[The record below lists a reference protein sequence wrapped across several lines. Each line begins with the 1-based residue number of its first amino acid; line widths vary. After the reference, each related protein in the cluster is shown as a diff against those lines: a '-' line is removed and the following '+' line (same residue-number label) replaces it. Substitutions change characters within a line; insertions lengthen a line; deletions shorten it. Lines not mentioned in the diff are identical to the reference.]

1 MFEDVWDGVAK
12 IGVDAITELWLVDCI
27 ELRVCVDVTA
37 GLWLVDCME
46 VMRLAEDEE
55 TNVNVG
61 LKVEVVKVR
70 LDDVDEPGTADWP
83 GLLNAEK
90 GYGSSEVV
98 PSVSQQLGPP
108 RPWPAAPA
116 QHQLLPLDSQRLT
129 SVKPLN

>member
-1 MFEDVWDGVAK
+1 
-12 IGVDAITELWLVDCI
+12 
-27 ELRVCVDVTA
+27 
-37 GLWLVDCME
+37 ME
-46 VMRLAEDEE
+46 VMRLEEDEE
-55 TNVNVG
+55 TDVNVG
-61 LKVEVVKVR
+61 LKVEAVKVR
-70 LDDVDEPGTADWP
+70 LDDVEEPATADWL

-98 PSVSQQLGPP
+98 PLVSQQLGPP